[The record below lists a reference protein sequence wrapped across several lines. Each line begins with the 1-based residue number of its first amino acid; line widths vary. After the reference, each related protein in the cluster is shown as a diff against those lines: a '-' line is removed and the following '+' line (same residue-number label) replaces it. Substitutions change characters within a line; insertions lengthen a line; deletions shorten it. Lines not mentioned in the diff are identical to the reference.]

1 MYAKVI
7 IKAVLAALASLCAS
21 LVLLF
26 TANGVTQFADISEV
40 SYAVAIITAL
50 ATGISIL
57 STSLNDSPA
66 NIKQTNSIVEAAA
79 NLNIP
84 LPEKTL

>member
-7 IKAVLAALASLCAS
+7 IKAILSALASLCAS

-26 TANGVTQFADISEV
+26 TANDVARFNDISEV

-66 NIKQTNSIVEAAA
+66 NIKQTNDIVSAAA
-79 NLNIP
+79 ALNLP
-84 LPEKTL
+84 TTEKSN